1 MTFLV
6 VTLFCE
12 THRTKDQL
20 TIRVANVK
28 CMEKTHALWI
38 SRNGFVLIHQF
49 PVQAP
54 APMLNMI
61 VTQRVKRVAPFKSS
75 MPVGSEKLAHGLK
88 NLAKTSRK
96 PGEVAPHKL

>member
-54 APMLNMI
+54 APTLNMI
-61 VTQRVKRVAPFKSS
+61 VTHRVKRVAPFKSS
-75 MPVGSEKLAHGLK
+75 MPFGSKKLPPGLK
-88 NLAKTSRK
+88 NLAQPSTT
-96 PGEVAPHKL
+96 PPEL